1 MDRGPIERGNM
12 RRILIRIGINA
23 VALWVAS
30 ELVGGISLEEGL
42 WKILLVAAIF
52 GVVNAF
58 VRPVAKLLSLPV
70 IILSL
75 GIFILVI
82 NAVMLLIT
90 DWLTASLEVDGFGS
104 AFWGAVIISIVS
116 WALSVFMPDKQGWG
130 D

>member
-1 MDRGPIERGNM
+1 MK
-12 RRILIRIGINA
+12 RILIRIGINA

-52 GVVNAF
+52 GIVNAF

-104 AFWGAVIISIVS
+104 AFWGALIISMVS
-116 WALSVFMPDKQGWG
+116 WVMSVFVPDKSLWS

>member
-1 MDRGPIERGNM
+1 MK
-12 RRILIRIGINA
+12 RILIRIAINA

-30 ELVGGISLEEGL
+30 ELIGGIELAEGL

-58 VRPVAKLLSLPV
+58 IRPVAKLLSLPA

-75 GIFILVI
+75 GVFILVV

-90 DWLTASLEVDGFGS
+90 DWLTVSLEVEGFGS
-104 AFWGAVIISIVS
+104 AFWGAVIISLVS
-116 WALSVFMPDKQGWG
+116 WALSVFVPDKTLWE

>member
-1 MDRGPIERGNM
+1 MK
-12 RRILIRIGINA
+12 RILIRIGINA

-30 ELVGGISLEEGL
+30 ELIGGITLAEGL

-58 VRPVAKLLSLPV
+58 LRPIAKLLSLPV

-75 GIFILVI
+75 GIFIIVI
-82 NAVMLLIT
+82 NAFMLLIT
-90 DWLTASLEVDGFGS
+90 DWLTASLEIEGFGS
-104 AFWGAVIISIVS
+104 AFWGALIISLVS
-116 WALSVFMPDKQGWG
+116 WALSVFVPDKSLWT